1 MGLGKVPFMKGYWS
15 APFTLREMAPC
26 TEVLRPAGRLVA
38 GRLED
43 RGICLLGSSKS
54 RVAA

>member
-1 MGLGKVPFMKGYWS
+1 MGLGKVPFMKGCWS
-15 APFTLREMAPC
+15 ALFTLREMAPC

-43 RGICLLGSSKS
+43 RAMLF
-54 RVAA
+54 AEQQ